1 MADILKE
8 LYDSSLYGC
17 IDASDE
23 LKDLRHKETELW
35 DKVLP
40 ILGMDTID
48 EINNTQGA
56 IARENNLQWYRNGFL
71 LGASLMLEL
80 MD

>member
-23 LKDLRHKETELW
+23 LRDLRHKETEL
-35 DKVLP
+35 
-40 ILGMDTID
+40 
-48 EINNTQGA
+48 
-56 IARENNLQWYRNGFL
+56 
-71 LGASLMLEL
+71 
-80 MD
+80 